1 MADVS
6 FFIDLLENQPPYK
19 RVGITLNDY
28 MALSEGEQIKIDG
41 VCMRCG
47 KERTFLST
55 NMASCV
61 SPLRKELSVH
71 CPKPKGILLDASM
84 APPKDG
90 PECYA
95 TSFFGVLFKCVSC
108 EEEHYFA
115 IKMDGQSITKI
126 GQYPSFSRRE
136 TESLKKYKNLIS
148 KYYTELTTSVNLY
161 SQGLGI
167 GSFVYLRR
175 ILEHLVETKYYALP
189 EHEETAR
196 FIDKLKAVQEVEAII
211 PPELEEI
218 KEQVYSVLSKGIH
231 EYSEDECYDLY
242 NVVFY
247 VVTAILD
254 RELHKK
260 EQAEKVAAAKK
271 AIIGKLKK

>member
-1 MADVS
+1 
-6 FFIDLLENQPPYK
+6 
-19 RVGITLNDY
+19 
-28 MALSEGEQIKIDG
+28 
-41 VCMRCG
+41 
-47 KERTFLST
+47 
-55 NMASCV
+55 
-61 SPLRKELSVH
+61 
-71 CPKPKGILLDASM
+71 M
-84 APPKDG
+84 APHKDG

-95 TSFFGVLFKCVSC
+95 TSFLGVLFKCASC
-108 EEEHYFA
+108 EEEHYFS
-115 IKMDGQSITKI
+115 IRVDGQSITKI
-126 GQYPSFSRRE
+126 GQYPSFSRKE

-231 EYSEDECYDLY
+231 EYTEDECYGLY

-254 RELHKK
+254 RELYKK
-260 EQAEKVAAAKK
+260 EQAEKVAEAKK

>member
-1 MADVS
+1 MSDVR
-6 FFIDLLENQPPYK
+6 FFVDLLENQPPYK
-19 RVGITLNDY
+19 RMAITLNDY
-28 MALSEGEQIKIDG
+28 TALSEGEQIKIDG
-41 VCMRCG
+41 ICMGCG

-55 NMASCV
+55 NMTSCV
-61 SPLRKELSVH
+61 NPLRRELAIH
-71 CPKPKGILLDASM
+71 CPKPKGIVIDASVV
-84 APPKDG
+84 PHKDG
-90 PECYA
+90 PDCYA
-95 TSFFGVLFKCVSC
+95 TSFFSVLFKCASC
-108 EEEHYFA
+108 GEEHYFA
-115 IKMDGQSITKI
+115 IRVDGQSITKI

-218 KEQVYSVLSKGIH
+218 KEQVYSVLSKGVH

-271 AIIGKLKK
+271 AILGKLKK